1 MVLAWLIVAPP
12 LKSASATKGL
22 AAVVEPESMQ
32 MLAHDGGGGVVESI
46 SIPLINALLVTDV
59 NVITNCPLEFAA
71 AVNCWMFAMFCPPD
85 AATMS
90 KFVNTCVPLMLTL
103 NTREPVVVKNVS
115 AKCRRTRELVPGLK
129 PGTV

>member
-1 MVLAWLIVAPP
+1 
-12 LKSASATKGL
+12 
-22 AAVVEPESMQ
+22 MQ

-103 NTREPVVVKNVS
+103 NTRQHVVGKEVP
-115 AKCRRTRELVPGLK
+115 AKRILRVELVQRGQPRLLY
-129 PGTV
+129 